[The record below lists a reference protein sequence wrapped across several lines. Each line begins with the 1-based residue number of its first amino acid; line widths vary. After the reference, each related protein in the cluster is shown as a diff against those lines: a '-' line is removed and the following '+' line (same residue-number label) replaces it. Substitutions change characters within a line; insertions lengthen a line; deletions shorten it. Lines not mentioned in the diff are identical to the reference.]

1 MNFIK
6 ILGGIGAGLLAG
18 AGLIVAGKT
27 GLGKSD
33 EPAADEEA
41 KAPADAETT
50 ADETA
55 EETKKTEETP
65 DEES

>member
-27 GLGKSD
+27 GLGKSES
-33 EPAADEEA
+33 EPETKEPE
-41 KAPADAETT
+41 APAEVPAT
-50 ADETA
+50 ETA
-55 EETKKTEETP
+55 EEAEVQETP
-65 DEES
+65 AEEAAE